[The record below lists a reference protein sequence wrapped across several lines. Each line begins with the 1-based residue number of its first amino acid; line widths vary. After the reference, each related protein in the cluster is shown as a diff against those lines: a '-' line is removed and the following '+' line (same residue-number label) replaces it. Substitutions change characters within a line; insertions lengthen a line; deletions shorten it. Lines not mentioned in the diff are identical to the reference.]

1 MPHPSLKRRLS
12 GAFFINWEI
21 KLSPHGAAPQ
31 ITFLMTTMMMESDHL
46 VWWVMGVKG
55 SWWGF
60 LVEEDEEIGNWPNA
74 KFSRNSLSSE
84 HQR

>member
-46 VWWVMGVKG
+46 VWWVMGELRVFSGG
-55 SWWGF
+55 SWWRKMRK
-60 LVEEDEEIGNWPNA
+60 LEIG
-74 KFSRNSLSSE
+74 
-84 HQR
+84 